1 MNRLNAIEK
10 AFSMLKNDQS
20 ATNLTKLS
28 NALMAEFKKAFSVE
42 VVDGPEISEFVMA
55 TTPDTTTLDK
65 VLNYAADN
73 SSKIETIM
81 SIWQGANNWKLSI
94 NWKVLELFSPQE
106 LTAVTCHEVW
116 HVLYSDRA
124 VNRIGECLSF
134 LTSTSRLTQGMIM
147 TSEKFKRLVRL
158 PGLISCQFVL
168 DAKKTLSEARCHREH
183 MTKELKADTFSA
195 DNGYRESLISAI
207 KKLTKAVKSSKKTLS
222 DRELRVVANLVDR
235 QDALAKMNLAKL
247 RVGNREVVE
256 CCDKIYTDWFG
267 NDLCVYPEIYTE
279 GVNPF
284 ARRLEPI
291 RRNQIDYAQTM
302 AYTIETRNDKLMVLS
317 YVNSKLDLAEWYIDI
332 LGDEKL
338 SKKYKVPHSLD
349 ELIKIKERLEVIRDK
364 AINTRVNYDD
374 RNIVVYYPQNYDG

>member
-28 NALMAEFKKAFSVE
+28 NALMVEFKKAFSVE

-124 VNRIGECLSF
+124 V
-134 LTSTSRLTQGMIM
+134 Q
-147 TSEKFKRLVRL
+147 
-158 PGLISCQFVL
+158 
-168 DAKKTLSEARCHREH
+168 
-183 MTKELKADTFSA
+183 
-195 DNGYRESLISAI
+195 
-207 KKLTKAVKSSKKTLS
+207 
-222 DRELRVVANLVDR
+222 VD
-235 QDALAKMNLAKL
+235 
-247 RVGNREVVE
+247 
-256 CCDKIYTDWFG
+256 
-267 NDLCVYPEIYTE
+267 
-279 GVNPF
+279 
-284 ARRLEPI
+284 
-291 RRNQIDYAQTM
+291 
-302 AYTIETRNDKLMVLS
+302 
-317 YVNSKLDLAEWYIDI
+317 
-332 LGDEKL
+332 
-338 SKKYKVPHSLD
+338 
-349 ELIKIKERLEVIRDK
+349 
-364 AINTRVNYDD
+364 
-374 RNIVVYYPQNYDG
+374 